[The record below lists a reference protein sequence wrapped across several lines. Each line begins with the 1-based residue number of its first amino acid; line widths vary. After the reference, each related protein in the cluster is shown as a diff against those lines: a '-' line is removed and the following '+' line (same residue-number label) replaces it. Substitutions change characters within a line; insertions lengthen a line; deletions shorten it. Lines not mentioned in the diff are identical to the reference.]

1 MTPRARTKT
10 RGPAQNAG
18 QSEDR
23 SSKPAAGVAAPRR
36 GETYFYG
43 IIRWPLPSDENVLGV
58 GVGDPPRALRA
69 VRLRST
75 AALVS
80 DVSAAEMSGQGLR
93 GMRRDMKAHAAA
105 LNRIAAKMTVLPVR
119 FGVVLPDDRA
129 LISRFMTPQYE
140 RLDAYLDHLEGAV
153 EITLRATSVEE
164 QALREVIA
172 ARPELAASGGG
183 RRGASLA
190 NESRI
195 EAGRQIAAAIQ
206 DLQDR
211 DARWIV
217 EALAPM
223 VRDLRIG
230 KPLRDL
236 MALNVS
242 FLVDRSKLKK
252 FDRVLEKLNAEVGH
266 RIEFDCVGPL
276 APYSFVDLR
285 L

>member
-1 MTPRARTKT
+1 
-10 RGPAQNAG
+10 
-18 QSEDR
+18 
-23 SSKPAAGVAAPRR
+23 
-36 GETYFYG
+36 
-43 IIRWPLPSDENVLGV
+43 
-58 GVGDPPRALRA
+58 
-69 VRLRST
+69 
-75 AALVS
+75 
-80 DVSAAEMSGQGLR
+80 
-93 GMRRDMKAHAAA
+93 MRRDMKAHAAA